1 MAQPRSK
8 RERLLEARMHAHR
21 DAVREFLARAAAIDV
36 DRWRTPRAEG
46 KWTPAQETAHVILAY
61 ETLLR
66 ELRGGQ
72 GLALRA
78 TPLRRRFYRLIGLTS
93 ILWRGRIPVAAR
105 APRETRPDDVTDP
118 ATTLL
123 ARLESLTGEFETD
136 VTGAWR
142 ERPNARL
149 THHLFGTLSLDQ
161 AIRLMTVHTRHHAA
175 FLPVRPAVP
184 HATLT

>member
-1 MAQPRSK
+1 MAQLRSK
-8 RERLLEARMHAHR
+8 RERLLDTRMHDHR
-21 DAVREFLARAAAIDV
+21 DAVREFLERAGGIGLE
-36 DRWRTPRAEG
+36 RWRIPRADG

-93 ILWRGRIPVAAR
+93 ILWRGKIPVAAR
-105 APRETRPDDVTDP
+105 APRETRPDDVTAP
-118 ATTLL
+118 AAELL
-123 ARLESLTGEFETD
+123 ARLQTLASEFETD
-136 VTGAWR
+136 MTRAWR
-142 ERPNARL
+142 ERPDARL

-175 FLPVRPAVP
+175 FLPVLPAAAHV
-184 HATLT
+184 TLT